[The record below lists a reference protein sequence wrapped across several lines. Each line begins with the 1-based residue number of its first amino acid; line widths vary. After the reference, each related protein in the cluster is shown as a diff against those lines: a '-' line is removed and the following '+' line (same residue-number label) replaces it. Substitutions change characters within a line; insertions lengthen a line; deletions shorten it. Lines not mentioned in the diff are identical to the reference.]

1 MCQLNFEGSDTM
13 SAAFYA
19 QYTLNGGK
27 AVATSI
33 PATEHSVMTS
43 YLNEKQAIDHMIST
57 FGTSI
62 FAIVMDSYDY
72 TAALDNVLPSVA
84 KYKTEKGG
92 FMVLRPDSGD
102 PVSVVLQALQ

>member
-1 MCQLNFEGSDTM
+1 M

-19 QYTLNGGK
+19 QYTLNDGNP
-27 AVATSI
+27 VATSI

-43 YLNEKQAIDHMIST
+43 YLNEKQAIEHMIAT

-84 KYKTEKGG
+84 KYKVRGKAGILSCIFPPST
-92 FMVLRPDSGD
+92 FFFFFFC
-102 PVSVVLQALQ
+102 ACAI